1 MGLTD
6 CPAESRR
13 QLCRGV
19 AMAVTVF
26 YGLLFLL
33 AVLNLMVFIVFRTRS
48 NNFFYGL
55 FLLLAA
61 AANGGYLFVAL
72 SHSLGEAIMATK
84 ISYMGGCFLP
94 SILLICVIEFCQL
107 RIGWIGR
114 LILVTGAFA
123 EFVMVL
129 TIGYSDVFY
138 KDLSFSRADHLSRL
152 GYATGSGYMVF
163 VVVVYLYLLS
173 ILGVCIYAFR
183 EKTSVSYKNMVYLLA
198 AALIAALAYFV
209 LRYLYLQINFV
220 PLAFALDGIIILS
233 LQHRL
238 AIYDVSATVAESI
251 LNQGN
256 YGYIV
261 LDRHKNFIASDEAAR
276 HFFPQVQPLH
286 VDFSLP
292 QDDPFFMKLTELMAR
307 LDDTLNG
314 TVGYM
319 ENHGRE
325 YKIEVEYLTAANG
338 HKNGYYV
345 EMTDATEVRE
355 NERRILNYNEKL
367 KSAVAEETKHLKDVQ
382 DQMLLGMANMIE
394 NRDNS
399 TGGHIRRTSMGV
411 KILVKELMARDEWDG
426 IFTAKYCEA
435 MIKAAPLHDVGK
447 IAVDDDIL
455 KKPGRFT
462 PGEFEQ
468 MKMHAP
474 KGAELLHSVIAGI
487 EDPYFVQ
494 IAENMAHYHHERW
507 NGTGYPDKLQ
517 GDAIPME
524 ARVMAIADVYDALVS
539 KRCYKDAM
547 TYEEAANIIMEGMG
561 TQFDPSLEDVFV
573 TCRPRLERYYDVQL
587 KLSDEA
593 C

>member
-1 MGLTD
+1 
-6 CPAESRR
+6 
-13 QLCRGV
+13 
-19 AMAVTVF
+19 MAVTFF
-26 YGLLFLL
+26 YGLMFLF
-33 AVLNLMVFIVFRTRS
+33 AVVNLMNFIVFRTRA

-55 FLLLAA
+55 FLLIAA
-61 AANGGYLFVAL
+61 VANGGYLFVAL
-72 SHSLGEAIMATK
+72 SQSLGEATMSVK
-84 ISYMGGCFLP
+84 ISFMGGCFLP

-107 RIGWIGR
+107 HIGWVGR
-114 LILVTGAFA
+114 LLLVTAAFA
-123 EFVMVL
+123 EFLMVL
-129 TIGYSDVFY
+129 TIGASDLFY
-138 KDLSFSRADHLSRL
+138 KNLTFSRANHLTQM
-152 GYATGSGYMVF
+152 GYETGSGYVIF
-163 VVVVYLYLLS
+163 VVVVYLYLIS

-198 AALIAALAYFV
+198 ASLVAAVAYFV
-209 LRYLYLQINFV
+209 LRYLYSGINFV
-220 PLAFALDGIIILS
+220 PLAFAIDGIIIVR

-238 AIYDVSATVAESI
+238 AIYDVSAIVAESI

-261 LDRHKNFIASDEAAR
+261 LDLHKHFIASDEAAR
-276 HFFPQVQPLH
+276 RFFPQVEPLH

-292 QDDPFFMKLTELMAR
+292 QDDPFFMKLTELMR
-307 LDDTLNG
+307 QLDDTQNAA
-314 TVGYM
+314 VGYM

-325 YKIEVEYLTAANG
+325 FKIEVAYLTESNK
-338 HKNGYYV
+338 HHNGYYV

-367 KSAVAEETKHLKDVQ
+367 KNAVAEETKHLKDVQ

-411 KILVKELMARDEWDG
+411 KILVKELMSRDEWDS

-517 GDAIPME
+517 GEMIPME

-547 TYEEAANIIMEGMG
+547 TYEEAAAIIMDGMG
-561 TQFDPSLEDVFV
+561 TQFDPALEDVFV
-573 TCRPRLERYYDVQL
+573 TCRPRLEKYYDVQL
-587 KLSDEA
+587 KLSEA
-593 C
+593 AC